1 MPKQSDTPTEAR
13 LDGDGNP
20 IQPDVMPEPVDDEPV
35 TPSAAAPEPAPEPE
49 PPREEPRQKRAKPD
63 RRAEITKM
71 FREMRD
77 KDMKAEEPA
86 PADGTVDTGESLD
99 SQNTLDAPV
108 ERQESRQNSDQTTSQ
123 STDEDI
129 EISIKIDG
137 KEVKK
142 PLSEIKRLAQI
153 NLAAENRLEQAKNDR
168 EEARRLLDEA
178 KALRSQP
185 PVNQPDPTAQGQPH
199 QPSPAPS
206 QTEPRSTPA
215 PEHPPDAVQIDQDK
229 LRAIAERLQVGDTDE
244 GTQALADYMTE
255 VVAAAQARQ
264 PNVDPG
270 QISNWVQDAVL
281 QMHSKAEADA
291 ALEKFA
297 ERYEP
302 LVKNEDLAITSMT
315 VLTRELMKDLKAA
328 GFREEDLAANRHDTR
343 TLAHWHRVARQTHRD
358 LRNYDK
364 LLSDVGEYMVQTYNL
379 KIDRPSPTSPPSN
392 PQQRNPQQAT
402 QQRLERKAALPSQ
415 PRSASVRAPIDSTPR
430 PKTREDILADYRK
443 QRGYASR

>member
-1 MPKQSDTPTEAR
+1 MTKQTSDTPTDQKI
-13 LDGDGNP
+13 DGDGNP
-20 IQPDVMPEPVDDEPV
+20 IQPDVMPEIDDDTVVESRTEP
-35 TPSAAAPEPAPEPE
+35 APAPEPE
-49 PPREEPRQKRAKPD
+49 PAPRQERRPKRKD
-63 RRAEITKM
+63 RRTEIAEM

-77 KDMKAEEPA
+77 KEMKAEETPPA
-86 PADGTVDTGESLD
+86 ETVDSSESLEAETTPEPTPEQVQTVD
-99 SQNTLDAPV
+99 DGRNPHAKEVSQETEITLKV
-108 ERQESRQNSDQTTSQ
+108 
-123 STDEDI
+123 
-129 EISIKIDG
+129 DG
-137 KEVKK
+137 KEVRK
-142 PLSEIKRLAQI
+142 PLAEVISLAQI
-153 NLAAENRLEQAKNDR
+153 GMAGENRLDEVK
-168 EEARRLLDEA
+168 RLLQEA

-185 PVNQPDPTAQGQPH
+185 PENPPAPAAEGQQH

-206 QTEPRSTPA
+206 QTEPKSTPA
-215 PEHPPDAVQIDQDK
+215 PEHPPAAVEIDQDK

-264 PNVDPG
+264 PNLDPA

-281 QMHSKAEADA
+281 QMQSKAEADA

-328 GFREEDLAANRHDTR
+328 GFRDEDLAANRHDTR

-364 LLSDVGEYMVQTYNL
+364 LLSDVGEYMVKTYNL
-379 KIDRPSPTSPPSN
+379 KIDQPPPSQPSN
-392 PQQRNPQQAT
+392 PQQRTPQQSA
-402 QQRLERKAALPSQ
+402 QARLERKAALPSQ
-415 PRSASVRAPIDSTPR
+415 PRSASVRASIDTPPR
-430 PKTREDILADYRK
+430 PKTREDVLNQMR
-443 QRGYASR
+443 QSRGYASR